1 MDEQLHAERVDGRNR
16 RLRGARLE
24 ELPDGAFV
32 LVGEE
37 PWLVLAGELLMWT
50 PAGYAESRP
59 RGPGMARLLTPPSL
73 VEVLRAGWEGVV
85 PLLHPTAAQTATA
98 LSSPK
103 NAR

>member
-1 MDEQLHAERVDGRNR
+1 MASGSRAATR
-16 RLRGARLE
+16 RSHEVRLE

-32 LVGEE
+32 LEAGE
-37 PWLVLAGELLMWT
+37 PWMTLGDELLLWT

-59 RGPGMARLLTPPSL
+59 REPGMARLLTPPSL
-73 VEVLRAGWEGVV
+73 VEILRAGWEGVV

-98 LSSPK
+98 LSSPT